1 MNLQFYESK
10 RFLVFLELKRASKIC
25 TRCRHCVHQCTL
37 FFFQICIGIESFCD
51 ELQLFGIVVA
61 INMEP
66 LALEYEG
73 CDEFTYTLDF
83 KFTNVARWRVK
94 CVHSISP
101 ELLVSYV
108 TIPLPEYVVLEE

>member
-1 MNLQFYESK
+1 MLKNL
-10 RFLVFLELKRASKIC
+10 VDDWDASIP
-25 TRCRHCVHQCTL
+25 
-37 FFFQICIGIESFCD
+37 IGIESFCD
-51 ELQLFGIVVA
+51 ELELFGIVVA

-66 LALEYEG
+66 LALEYGG

-101 ELLVSYV
+101 Q
-108 TIPLPEYVVLEE
+108 YVVLEE

>member
-1 MNLQFYESK
+1 MPPIPTRLHVGQRGYIDPRLFEDTPQFLKPLENIPSEIKNL
-10 RFLVFLELKRASKIC
+10 VDDWDASIP
-25 TRCRHCVHQCTL
+25 
-37 FFFQICIGIESFCD
+37 IGIESFCD
-51 ELQLFGIVVA
+51 ELELFGIVVA

-101 ELLVSYV
+101 Q
-108 TIPLPEYVVLEE
+108 YVVLEE